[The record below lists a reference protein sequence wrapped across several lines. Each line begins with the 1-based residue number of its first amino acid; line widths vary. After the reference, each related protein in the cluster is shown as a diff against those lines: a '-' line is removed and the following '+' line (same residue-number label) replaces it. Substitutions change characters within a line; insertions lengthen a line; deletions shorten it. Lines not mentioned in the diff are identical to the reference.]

1 MVKVRNVAFTRHEA
15 VLLLDAYLKV
25 LYGELTRTDSVKD
38 CSRMLR
44 LMAINSGVEIDDTYR
59 NVSGISLQM
68 ASMESAYQE
77 RTIVKPAS
85 RLFTEIANLFK
96 NNNMEYQRLL
106 TEAKDLAET
115 KQNNEEAFLSWLSKK
130 VSATQLSE
138 LYMALTEIN
147 EHVKKEKLVIGSLY
161 DHLDSATVKRVKSS
175 IEQRIIFKLTHKWLW
190 NRILSALNYLLQY
203 ANNKFL
209 EVDAIKHVQK
219 EVYPK
224 PVVESVAT
232 PTLAETTEEFG
243 DTVEKRQFS
252 APDDDDNETV
262 TELCRQI
269 LNVISDRKDNDKEKT
284 IDANKEAEVDSI
296 KQDQKEVYP
305 KPVAEPVAEPILA
318 EVTEE
323 FNDIVERKPISDLDN
338 DSKDTPKSDQP
349 LCHYFREDKEKFYRW
364 LKEKQLLAEKSCS
377 SYVSAIRSAECFA
390 TEYGLT
396 SNRLYTNSIEEA
408 RATADAL
415 FANSKFV
422 ELNNNQHNR
431 YSAAI
436 SKLLAFYGSNWKIT
450 GKHEV
455 ICPQKKKAALDM
467 TPYVSI
473 LADHFPKGYR
483 LESTLDMKRMRRYYE
498 ELTGKVLD
506 LDQTKLEATIR
517 EYGIVYNGRLYMP
530 QNMLSDEM
538 KERIL
543 AFIDR
548 CFEDGA
554 SAVYYEAIFKEFSED
569 LLDFNIADANMLK
582 AFLEFSVADKYCIG
596 RSYLSLEYHTAVDPV
611 DEVRQCLKQYATPVQ
626 INDICATLPHIPED
640 RVCSILG
647 SNGEFVR
654 NSKGE
659 YFHADSLDLTE
670 EELKNIIV
678 IIDSAINEHK
688 FISGNELYDA
698 IRIKYP
704 HTFDKNASFSTI
716 GWRDALKYKIGNKF
730 FFVGNIISKSG
741 ISMSDVFA
749 EYGKSKSLFSIEE
762 LIQFADS
769 IGTDIYFGPL
779 YTNVIRISQQWFA
792 SKSNAHFSVKET
804 DAVLERFCSG
814 KYMPLCAIQGFAVF
828 PEASFPWTEY
838 LLEQY
843 VAFFSEKFYLL
854 HGDYS
859 KNCTVGAIVKKN
871 SGFNTF
877 DDLVTDIIACSG
889 VPLQKKE
896 VLDYLAENGYIARRA
911 YTNIETLIINARA
924 IKNQKE
930 K

>member
-15 VLLLDAYLKV
+15 VLLLDTYLKV
-25 LYGELTRTDSVKD
+25 LNGELTRVDSVKE
-38 CSRMLR
+38 CSRTLR
-44 LMAINSGVEIDDTYR
+44 LMAINSGIEIDDTYR
-59 NVSGISLQM
+59 NVDGISLQM
-68 ASMESAYQE
+68 ASMESAYQG
-77 RTIVKPAS
+77 RTIMKSAS
-85 RLFTEIANLFK
+85 RLFTETANLF
-96 NNNMEYQRLL
+96 NNNNKEYQKLL
-106 TEAKDLAET
+106 EEAKDLAEAR
-115 KQNNEEAFLSWLSKK
+115 QDNESAFLSWLSKK
-130 VSATQLSE
+130 VSAAQLSE

-147 EHVKKEKLVIGSLY
+147 EHVKKEKLVASLY
-161 DHLDSATVKRVKSS
+161 DHLEPSTVKRVKSS

-190 NRILSALNYLLQY
+190 KRILSALNYLLQY

-219 EVYPK
+219 DVYSKTIIEPT
-224 PVVESVAT
+224 VV
-232 PTLAETTEEFG
+232 PTLAETTETF
-243 DTVEKRQFS
+243 DDMVERKQIS
-252 APDDDDNETV
+252 DLNNDGKANV
-262 TELCRQI
+262 TELYRQT
-269 LNVISDRKDNDKEKT
+269 LN
-284 IDANKEAEVDSI
+284 A
-296 KQDQKEVYP
+296 
-305 KPVAEPVAEPILA
+305 
-318 EVTEE
+318 
-323 FNDIVERKPISDLDN
+323 ISDLDE
-338 DSKDTPKSDQP
+338 D
-349 LCHYFREDKEKFYRW
+349 DKENVINVNKKIDQYDVYTSNVNEPTKQNDDIKDKEDFYRW
-364 LKEKQLLAEKSCS
+364 LKEDQHLAEKSSS
-377 SYVSAIRSAECFA
+377 SYVSAIRSAERFA
-390 TEYGLT
+390 TEFGLT

-408 RATADAL
+408 RTTADAL
-415 FANSKFV
+415 FSNSEFV

-436 SKLLAFYGSNWKIT
+436 SKLLAFYGSNWKPT

-455 ICPQKKKAALDM
+455 ICPQKKKVALDM

-498 ELTGKVLD
+498 ELTGKALD

-517 EYGIVYNGRLYMP
+517 EYGIIYNGRLYMP

-569 LLDFNIADANMLK
+569 LLDFNIADADMLK
-582 AFLEFSVADKYCIG
+582 AFLDFSVADKYYIG
-596 RSYLSLEYHTAVDPV
+596 RSYLSLEYHTVDPV
-611 DEVRQCLKQYATPVQ
+611 DEIRQCLKQYATPVQ

-659 YFHADSLDLTE
+659 YFHADALDLTE

-749 EYGKSKSLFSIEE
+749 EYGKNKSQFSIEE

-769 IGTDIYFGPL
+769 IGTGIYFGPL

-804 DAVLERFCSG
+804 DAVLERFWRGFVAASICRCVRFKNLPFFQRPLFHGQNICWSSMSPSLVRNFTY
-814 KYMPLCAIQGFAVF
+814 YMEITAKTVLS
-828 PEASFPWTEY
+828 ER
-838 LLEQY
+838 LLRKT
-843 VAFFSEKFYLL
+843 VALTLL
-854 HGDYS
+854 M
-859 KNCTVGAIVKKN
+859 IW
-871 SGFNTF
+871 
-877 DDLVTDIIACSG
+877 
-889 VPLQKKE
+889 
-896 VLDYLAENGYIARRA
+896 
-911 YTNIETLIINARA
+911 
-924 IKNQKE
+924 
-930 K
+930 

>member
-1 MVKVRNVAFTRHEA
+1 MVKVKNVAFTRHEA

-25 LYGELTRTDSVKD
+25 LNGELTRVDSVKE

-44 LMAINSGVEIDDTYR
+44 LMAINSGIEIDDTYR
-59 NVSGISLQM
+59 NVGGISLQM
-68 ASMESAYQE
+68 ASMESVYQG
-77 RTIVKPAS
+77 RTIMKPAS
-85 RLFTEIANLFK
+85 RLFTETANLF
-96 NNNMEYQRLL
+96 NNNNKEYQKLL
-106 TEAKDLAET
+106 EEAKDLAEAR
-115 KQNNEEAFLSWLSKK
+115 QDNESAFLSWLSKK
-130 VSATQLSE
+130 VSAAQLSE

-147 EHVKKEKLVIGSLY
+147 EHVKKEKLVASLY
-161 DHLDSATVKRVKSS
+161 DHLEPSTVKRVKSS
-175 IEQRIIFKLTHKWLW
+175 IERRIIFKLTHKWLW

-209 EVDAIKHVQK
+209 EVDSIKHVQK
-219 EVYPK
+219 DVYSKTIIEPT
-224 PVVESVAT
+224 VV
-232 PTLAETTEEFG
+232 PTLAETTETF
-243 DTVEKRQFS
+243 DDMVERKQIS
-252 APDDDDNETV
+252 DLNNDGKANV
-262 TELCRQI
+262 TELYRQT
-269 LNVISDRKDNDKEKT
+269 LN
-284 IDANKEAEVDSI
+284 A
-296 KQDQKEVYP
+296 
-305 KPVAEPVAEPILA
+305 
-318 EVTEE
+318 
-323 FNDIVERKPISDLDN
+323 ISDLDE
-338 DSKDTPKSDQP
+338 D
-349 LCHYFREDKEKFYRW
+349 DKENVINVNKKIDQYDVCTSNVNEPTKQNDDIKDKEGFYRW
-364 LKEKQLLAEKSCS
+364 LKEDQHLAEKSSS
-377 SYVSAIRSAECFA
+377 SYVSAIRSAERFA
-390 TEYGLT
+390 TEFGLT

-408 RATADAL
+408 RTTADAL
-415 FANSKFV
+415 FSNSEFV

-436 SKLLAFYGSNWKIT
+436 SKLLAFYGSNWKPT

-455 ICPQKKKAALDM
+455 ICPQKKKVALDM

-498 ELTGKVLD
+498 ELTGKALD

-517 EYGIVYNGRLYMP
+517 EYSIVYNGRLYMP

-569 LLDFNIADANMLK
+569 LLDFNIADADMLK
-582 AFLEFSVADKYCIG
+582 AFLDFSVADKYYIG
-596 RSYLSLEYHTAVDPV
+596 RSYLSLEYHTVDPV
-611 DEVRQCLKQYATPVQ
+611 DEIRQCLKQYATPVQ

-659 YFHADSLDLTE
+659 YFHADALDLTE

-749 EYGKSKSLFSIEE
+749 EYGKNKSQFSIEE

-769 IGTDIYFGPL
+769 IGTGIYFGPL

-814 KYMPLCAIQGFAVF
+814 KYMPLCAIQEFAVF

-911 YTNIETLIINARA
+911 FTNIETLIINARA
-924 IKNQKE
+924 IRNQKE

>member
-1 MVKVRNVAFTRHEA
+1 VVKVKNVAFTRHEA

-25 LYGELTRTDSVKD
+25 LNGELTRVDSVKE

-44 LMAINSGVEIDDTYR
+44 LMAINSGIEIDDTYR
-59 NVSGISLQM
+59 NVGGISLQM
-68 ASMESAYQE
+68 ASMESVYQG
-77 RTIVKPAS
+77 RTIMKPAS
-85 RLFTEIANLFK
+85 RLFTETANLF
-96 NNNMEYQRLL
+96 NNNNKEYQKLL
-106 TEAKDLAET
+106 EEAKDLAEAR
-115 KQNNEEAFLSWLSKK
+115 QDNESAFLSWLSKK
-130 VSATQLSE
+130 VSAAQLSE

-147 EHVKKEKLVIGSLY
+147 EHVKKEKLVASLY
-161 DHLDSATVKRVKSS
+161 DHLEPSTVKRVKSS
-175 IEQRIIFKLTHKWLW
+175 IERRIIFKLTHKWLW

-209 EVDAIKHVQK
+209 EVDSIKHVQK
-219 EVYPK
+219 DVYSKTIIEPT
-224 PVVESVAT
+224 VV
-232 PTLAETTEEFG
+232 PTLAETTETF
-243 DTVEKRQFS
+243 DDMVERKQIS
-252 APDDDDNETV
+252 DLNNDGKANV
-262 TELCRQI
+262 TELYRQT
-269 LNVISDRKDNDKEKT
+269 LN
-284 IDANKEAEVDSI
+284 A
-296 KQDQKEVYP
+296 
-305 KPVAEPVAEPILA
+305 
-318 EVTEE
+318 
-323 FNDIVERKPISDLDN
+323 ISDLDE
-338 DSKDTPKSDQP
+338 D
-349 LCHYFREDKEKFYRW
+349 DKENVINVNKKIDQYDVCTSNVNEPTKQNDDIKDKEGFYRW
-364 LKEKQLLAEKSCS
+364 LKEDQHLAEKSSS
-377 SYVSAIRSAECFA
+377 SYVSAIRSAERFA
-390 TEYGLT
+390 TEFGLT

-408 RATADAL
+408 RTTADAL
-415 FANSKFV
+415 FSNSEFV

-436 SKLLAFYGSNWKIT
+436 SKLLAFYGSNWKPT

-455 ICPQKKKAALDM
+455 ICPQKKKVALDM

-498 ELTGKVLD
+498 ELTGKALD

-517 EYGIVYNGRLYMP
+517 EYSIVYNGRLYMP

-569 LLDFNIADANMLK
+569 LLDFNIADADMLK
-582 AFLEFSVADKYCIG
+582 AFLDFSVADKYYIG
-596 RSYLSLEYHTAVDPV
+596 RSYLSLEYHTVDPV
-611 DEVRQCLKQYATPVQ
+611 DEIRQCLKQYATPVQ

-659 YFHADSLDLTE
+659 YFHADALDLTE

-749 EYGKSKSLFSIEE
+749 EYGKNKSQFSIEE

-769 IGTDIYFGPL
+769 IGTGIYFGPL

-814 KYMPLCAIQGFAVF
+814 KYMPLCAIQEFAVF

-911 YTNIETLIINARA
+911 FTNIETLIINARA
-924 IKNQKE
+924 IRNQKE

>member
-1 MVKVRNVAFTRHEA
+1 MK
-15 VLLLDAYLKV
+15 
-25 LYGELTRTDSVKD
+25 S
-38 CSRMLR
+38 
-44 LMAINSGVEIDDTYR
+44 
-59 NVSGISLQM
+59 
-68 ASMESAYQE
+68 
-77 RTIVKPAS
+77 AS
-85 RLFTEIANLFK
+85 RLFTETANLF
-96 NNNMEYQRLL
+96 NNNNKEYQKLL
-106 TEAKDLAET
+106 EEAKDLAEAR
-115 KQNNEEAFLSWLSKK
+115 QDNESAFLSWLSKK
-130 VSATQLSE
+130 VSAAQLSE

-147 EHVKKEKLVIGSLY
+147 EHVKKEKLVASLY
-161 DHLDSATVKRVKSS
+161 DHLEPSTVKRVKSS

-190 NRILSALNYLLQY
+190 KRILSALNYLLQY

-219 EVYPK
+219 DVYSKTIIEPT
-224 PVVESVAT
+224 VV
-232 PTLAETTEEFG
+232 PTLAETTETF
-243 DTVEKRQFS
+243 DDMVERKQIS
-252 APDDDDNETV
+252 DLNNDGKANV
-262 TELCRQI
+262 TELYRQT
-269 LNVISDRKDNDKEKT
+269 LN
-284 IDANKEAEVDSI
+284 A
-296 KQDQKEVYP
+296 
-305 KPVAEPVAEPILA
+305 
-318 EVTEE
+318 
-323 FNDIVERKPISDLDN
+323 ISDLDE
-338 DSKDTPKSDQP
+338 D
-349 LCHYFREDKEKFYRW
+349 DKENVINVNKKIDQYDVYTSNVNEPTKQNDDIKDKEDFYRW
-364 LKEKQLLAEKSCS
+364 LKEDQHLAEKSSS
-377 SYVSAIRSAECFA
+377 SYVSAIRSAERFA
-390 TEYGLT
+390 TEFGLT

-408 RATADAL
+408 RTTADAL
-415 FANSKFV
+415 FSNSEFV

-436 SKLLAFYGSNWKIT
+436 SKLLAFYGSNWKPT

-455 ICPQKKKAALDM
+455 ICPQKKKVALDM

-498 ELTGKVLD
+498 ELTGKALD
-506 LDQTKLEATIR
+506 LDPTKLEATIR
-517 EYGIVYNGRLYMP
+517 EYGIIYNGRLYMP

-569 LLDFNIADANMLK
+569 LLDFNIADADMLK
-582 AFLEFSVADKYCIG
+582 AFLDFSVADKYYIG
-596 RSYLSLEYHTAVDPV
+596 RSYLSLEYHTVDPV
-611 DEVRQCLKQYATPVQ
+611 DEIRQCLKQYATPVQ

-659 YFHADSLDLTE
+659 YFHADALDLTE

-698 IRIKYP
+698 IRIKHP

-749 EYGKSKSLFSIEE
+749 EYGKNKSQFSIEE

-769 IGTDIYFGPL
+769 IGTGIYFGPL

-814 KYMPLCAIQGFAVF
+814 KYMPLCAIQEFAVF

-911 YTNIETLIINARA
+911 FTNIETLIINARA
-924 IKNQKE
+924 IRNQKE

>member
-1 MVKVRNVAFTRHEA
+1 M
-15 VLLLDAYLKV
+15 
-25 LYGELTRTDSVKD
+25 
-38 CSRMLR
+38 
-44 LMAINSGVEIDDTYR
+44 
-59 NVSGISLQM
+59 
-68 ASMESAYQE
+68 
-77 RTIVKPAS
+77 
-85 RLFTEIANLFK
+85 
-96 NNNMEYQRLL
+96 
-106 TEAKDLAET
+106 
-115 KQNNEEAFLSWLSKK
+115 
-130 VSATQLSE
+130 
-138 LYMALTEIN
+138 
-147 EHVKKEKLVIGSLY
+147 
-161 DHLDSATVKRVKSS
+161 
-175 IEQRIIFKLTHKWLW
+175 
-190 NRILSALNYLLQY
+190 
-203 ANNKFL
+203 
-209 EVDAIKHVQK
+209 
-219 EVYPK
+219 
-224 PVVESVAT
+224 
-232 PTLAETTEEFG
+232 
-243 DTVEKRQFS
+243 
-252 APDDDDNETV
+252 
-262 TELCRQI
+262 
-269 LNVISDRKDNDKEKT
+269 
-284 IDANKEAEVDSI
+284 
-296 KQDQKEVYP
+296 
-305 KPVAEPVAEPILA
+305 
-318 EVTEE
+318 
-323 FNDIVERKPISDLDN
+323 
-338 DSKDTPKSDQP
+338 
-349 LCHYFREDKEKFYRW
+349 CHYFREDKEKFYRW

-436 SKLLAFYGSNWKIT
+436 SKLLAFYGSNWKPT